1 MTCSE
6 KNPRSPECAIPEWAQ
21 TENPRELAFYQH
33 HLESLS
39 KSLHGINVIARTLY
53 HMEMSNAFE
62 PGDHDWWN
70 SYLRDGLLTAISQLA
85 MDTAHPLEFM
95 IERAKQF
102 APKEDE
108 AIHEISI
115 PITKFEYGLL
125 DLLGKRAGLT
135 GEQLLEQWLKA
146 GINRVEL
153 SAAND

>member
-39 KSLHGINVIARTLY
+39 KSLYGINVIARTLY

-85 MDTAHPLEFM
+85 MDTARLWAQLNYLNPEGHGD
-95 IERAKQF
+95 
-102 APKEDE
+102 APVA
-108 AIHEISI
+108 AIV
-115 PITKFEYGLL
+115 
-125 DLLGKRAGLT
+125 R
-135 GEQLLEQWLKA
+135 
-146 GINRVEL
+146 
-153 SAAND
+153 SAP